1 MPERST
7 LEADIEIFRS
17 LTFIRHK
24 RPLRALL
31 LDDEPW
37 FAVSDLA
44 RLINHPNLIARVARN
59 LDEDQ
64 LRSAWLRNGHGEFQ
78 QELLVSES
86 GIYTLLIHYYHP
98 ENRCI
103 RQWINHHV
111 IPRLRTDECFDAQRP
126 HHSRLQWLG
135 QELDVL
141 HWQGQAWLPLRDCP
155 RLVQRPLPVIDAE

>member
-1 MPERST
+1 MPERPT
-7 LEADIEIFRS
+7 LEADSEILRS
-17 LTFIRHK
+17 LTFIRHR

-31 LDDEPW
+31 LDEEPW

-44 RLINHPNLIARVARN
+44 RLINHPHLTARVERN

-64 LRSAWLRNGHGEFQ
+64 LRTVWLRNGHGEFQ

-111 IPRLRTDECFDAQRP
+111 IPRLRADECVDAQRP
-126 HHSRLQWLG
+126 RLARLYWLG

-141 HWQGQAWLPLRDCP
+141 HWQGQAWLPLRNCP